1 MNASLTMPNPRH
13 KRMDPNGSQI
23 VAERA
28 IPATTEATLE
38 FGRFRVL
45 PRQRRLMD
53 GAVPVVLGTRAFDIL
68 MVLIEADGALV
79 TKDEL
84 QSRVWPGL
92 FVGSDNLKVHV
103 SALRKALGDRELI
116 QTDHGRGYRFTAA
129 VRSAVAAPECV
140 PRLGAT
146 MAKEQASSPA
156 DLLALASRLTRLEVR
171 LAEALSL
178 LGTHPK
184 ASRLRRRRCHAGH
197 FRRRTQRPRPIG
209 SAWPSIGSHGKV
221 SDAAC

>member
-1 MNASLTMPNPRH
+1 MNAPLTMANPRCEPT
-13 KRMDPNGSQI
+13 DQSGSQI
-23 VAERA
+23 VADRA
-28 IPATTEATLE
+28 SSAATEATLE

-45 PRQRRLMD
+45 PRQRQLVD
-53 GAVPVVLGTRAFDIL
+53 GAVPVTLGARAFDIL

-84 QSRVWPGL
+84 QNRVWPGL
-92 FVGSDNLKVHV
+92 FVGPENLKVHV

-129 VRSAVAAPECV
+129 VRSAVATPECM
-140 PRLGAT
+140 PQPSAT
-146 MAKEQASSPA
+146 MAQEQASSPA
-156 DLLALASRLTRLEVR
+156 DLSALASRLTRLEVR
-171 LAEALSL
+171 LAEALNL

-184 ASRLRRRRCHAGH
+184 ASPLRRRRCHAGH
-197 FRRRTQRPRPIG
+197 LRRRTQRPRSIG

-221 SDAAC
+221 SDPAR